1 MGLEGMSKDRIV
13 AIGLLTSLE
22 LEMLGERFNRFFPV
36 EQDSLFDDLL
46 IQLDQVEA
54 TPLGKGVAPQR
65 KPEEETSEGPGPT
78 RAAFPSQCA
87 HIALQ
92 A

>member
-1 MGLEGMSKDRIV
+1 MAVPPLVVCTAFETIATNRIFMGLERMTKDRIV

-54 TPLGKGVAPQR
+54 TPLGKGVALQR
-65 KPEEETSEGPGPT
+65 KLEE
-78 RAAFPSQCA
+78 
-87 HIALQ
+87 
-92 A
+92 